1 LRAVAA
7 LLIVVLL
14 FVWFIVSILKGSD
27 EIQARSEWSVLQ
39 NLEVRY
45 RTYPTDRAVLLDKQP
60 PYCAAGVV
68 ALEGHARVWILLDA
82 ETKPLLKKLPDL
94 NYRLSD
100 DEMAEILRACPVSKE
115 VRIELQNHVAGKM

>member
-1 LRAVAA
+1 MVAA
-7 LLIVVLL
+7 LLSLVLL

-45 RTYPTDRAVLLDKQP
+45 RKYPTDRAVLLDKQP

-68 ALEGHARVWILLDA
+68 TLDGHARVWILLDA
-82 ETKPLLKKLPDL
+82 KTKPLLKKLPDL

-100 DEMAEILRACPVSKE
+100 DDMAEILRTCHVSNE
-115 VRIELQNHVAGKM
+115 VRIELQSHVAGKI

>member
-1 LRAVAA
+1 
-7 LLIVVLL
+7 VVLL

-45 RTYPTDRAVLLDKQP
+45 RNYPTDRAVLLDKQP

-68 ALEGHARVWILLDA
+68 SLDGHARVWIMLYA
-82 ETKPLLKKLPDL
+82 KTNPLLKKLPDL
-94 NYRLSD
+94 NYRLSGD
-100 DEMAEILRACPVSKE
+100 DMSEILRACPVSND
-115 VRIELQNHVAGKM
+115 VRIELQSHVGVAAPG

>member
-1 LRAVAA
+1 VVAA
-7 LLIVVLL
+7 LLSLVLL
-14 FVWFIVSILKGSD
+14 FVWCIVSILKGSD

-45 RTYPTDRAVLLDKQP
+45 RKYPTDRAVLLDKQP

-68 ALEGHARVWILLDA
+68 TLDGHARVWILLDA
-82 ETKPLLKKLPDL
+82 KTKPLLKKLPDL

-100 DEMAEILRACPVSKE
+100 DDMAEILRTCHVSNE
-115 VRIELQNHVAGKM
+115 VRIELQSHVAGKI

>member
-1 LRAVAA
+1 LRAVAT

-45 RTYPTDRAVLLDKQP
+45 RKYPTDRAVLLDKQP

-68 ALEGHARVWILLDA
+68 ALDGHARVWILLDA
-82 ETKPLLKKLPDL
+82 KTKPLLKKLPDL
-94 NYRLSD
+94 NYRLSGD
-100 DEMAEILRACPVSKE
+100 DMSEILRACPVSND
-115 VRIELQNHVAGKM
+115 VRIELQSHVADKM

>member
-1 LRAVAA
+1 MRAVVA

-45 RTYPTDRAVLLDKQP
+45 RKYPTDRAVLLDKQP

-68 ALEGHARVWILLDA
+68 ALDGHARVWILLDA
-82 ETKPLLKKLPDL
+82 KTKPLLKKLPDL
-94 NYRLSD
+94 NYRLSGD
-100 DEMAEILRACPVSKE
+100 DLLEILRACPVSND
-115 VRIELQNHVAGKM
+115 VRIELQSHITGKM

>member
-1 LRAVAA
+1 MRAAA
-7 LLIVVLL
+7 VLSVVVFLIA
-14 FVWFIVSILKGSD
+14 WFIVSILRGSD

-45 RTYPTDRAVLLDKQP
+45 RKNPTDRAVIIEKQP

-68 ALEGHARVWILLDA
+68 ALDGRARVWIMLDA
-82 ETKPLLKKLPDL
+82 KTKPALKKLPDL

-100 DEMAEILRACPVSKE
+100 SELSEILRACPVSGD
-115 VRIELQNHVAGKM
+115 VRIELQHHVAGKL

>member
-1 LRAVAA
+1 M

-45 RTYPTDRAVLLDKQP
+45 RKYPTDRAVLLDKQP

-68 ALEGHARVWILLDA
+68 ALDGHARVWILLDA
-82 ETKPLLKKLPDL
+82 KTKPLLKKLPDL
-94 NYRLSD
+94 NYRLSGGD
-100 DEMAEILRACPVSKE
+100 MSEILRTCPVSND
-115 VRIELQNHVAGKM
+115 VRIELQSHLADKM

>member
-1 LRAVAA
+1 LRAVAT

-45 RTYPTDRAVLLDKQP
+45 RKYPTDRAVLLDKQP

-68 ALEGHARVWILLDA
+68 ALDGHARVWILLDA
-82 ETKPLLKKLPDL
+82 KTKPLLKKLPDL
-94 NYRLSD
+94 NYRLSGD
-100 DEMAEILRACPVSKE
+100 DMSEILRACPVSNE
-115 VRIELQNHVAGKM
+115 VRIELQSHVV

>member
-1 LRAVAA
+1 M
-7 LLIVVLL
+7 LLIGVFLIA
-14 FVWFIVSILKGSD
+14 WFIVSILRGSD

-45 RTYPTDRAVLLDKQP
+45 RKNPTDRAVVIEKQP

-68 ALEGHARVWILLDA
+68 ALDGHARVWILLDA
-82 ETKPLLKKLPDL
+82 KTKPALKKLPDL

-100 DEMAEILRACPVSKE
+100 SELSEILRICPISGD
-115 VRIELQNHVAGKM
+115 VRIELQHHVASKL

>member
-1 LRAVAA
+1 LRAVVA

-14 FVWFIVSILKGSD
+14 FVWLIVSILKGSD

-45 RTYPTDRAVLLDKQP
+45 RKYPTDRAVLLDKQP

-68 ALEGHARVWILLDA
+68 ALDGHARVWILLDA
-82 ETKPLLKKLPDL
+82 KTKPLLKKLPDL
-94 NYRLSD
+94 NYRLSGD
-100 DEMAEILRACPVSKE
+100 DMSEILRACPVSND
-115 VRIELQNHVAGKM
+115 VRIELQSHVAGKM

>member
-1 LRAVAA
+1 LRAVAT

-45 RTYPTDRAVLLDKQP
+45 RKYPTDRAVLLDKQP

-68 ALEGHARVWILLDA
+68 ALDGHARVWILLDA
-82 ETKPLLKKLPDL
+82 KTKPLLKKLPDL
-94 NYRLSD
+94 NYRLSG
-100 DEMAEILRACPVSKE
+100 DEMSEILRACPVSNE
-115 VRIELQNHVAGKM
+115 VRIELQSHVV